1 MRSFESVQAAA
12 TYAVDN
18 SDRCDWC
25 GYLTGHNAAIPCE
38 LRALVDPPV
47 LLVSVICED
56 CVDAMRDTIAACR
69 GEGEPRICQ
78 NCGAQNDQPGKCWE
92 CGEDL

>member
-1 MRSFESVQAAA
+1 MRSFESMQAAA
-12 TYAVDN
+12 AYAVDN

-25 GYLTGHNAAIPCE
+25 GYLTGDDAAIPCE
-38 LRALVDPPV
+38 LRALADPPV

-78 NCGAQNDQPGKCWE
+78 NCGAQNDRPGKCWE

>member
-25 GYLTGHNAAIPCE
+25 GYLTGDDAAIPCE
-38 LRALVDPPV
+38 LRALADPPV